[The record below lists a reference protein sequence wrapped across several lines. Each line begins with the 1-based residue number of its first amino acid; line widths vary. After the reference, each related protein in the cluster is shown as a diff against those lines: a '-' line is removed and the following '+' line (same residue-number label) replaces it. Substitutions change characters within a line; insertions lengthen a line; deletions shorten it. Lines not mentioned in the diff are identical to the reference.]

1 MKKTF
6 ADRLNLA
13 LKSKNISAA
22 ALSRQTGI
30 SKGMLSDYLHNKH
43 VPKQDKVYI
52 LAQALQVNTQ
62 WLLGYEDNMEPQQKK
77 DTGTAHKITSKDIFT
92 ANGQK
97 ITGQE
102 ILDLI
107 NERLNQK

>member
-1 MKKTF
+1 
-6 ADRLNLA
+6 
-13 LKSKNISAA
+13 
-22 ALSRQTGI
+22 
-30 SKGMLSDYLHNKH
+30 MLSDYLHNKH

-62 WLLGYEDNMEPQQKK
+62 WLLGYEDNMESQQKK
-77 DTGTAHKITSKDIFT
+77 DTETAHKITSNDIFT